1 MKKEMKKEK
10 NKKKKKING
19 ILLTTLA
26 ARLERAIN
34 ADVGMKGL
42 KILIYGWKRKY
53 RVIDDYTFFNRS
65 KEDGEAWLS
74 LGETM
79 SLSKY
84 AGYDLTHD

>member
-1 MKKEMKKEK
+1 MKKE
-10 NKKKKKING
+10 KKKKKING

-26 ARLERAIN
+26 ARLERAIH

-42 KILIYGWKRKY
+42 KILIYGWKKRY
-53 RVIDDYTFFNRS
+53 NLIDDYTFYNRA

-79 SLSKY
+79 SLSQY